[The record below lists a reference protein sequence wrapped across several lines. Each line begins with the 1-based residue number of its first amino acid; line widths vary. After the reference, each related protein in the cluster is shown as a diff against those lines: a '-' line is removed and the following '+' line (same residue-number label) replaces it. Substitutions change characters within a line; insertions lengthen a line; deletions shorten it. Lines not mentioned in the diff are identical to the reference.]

1 MFVNF
6 CISGITSYFD
16 SRGSTRDF
24 FKIRMSILSVLIGIG
39 MTPALP
45 KLVQAGPP
53 EVLSVILDGRVVG
66 SIPSSEVETAVNHLR
81 RLKVSAISV
90 VCFHNFVFGIF
101 SFFSAIMFLAEI
113 VYYRFLMIWRWDT
126 FLWAWVVLILVC
138 TCSHLLLDL
147 FDQLEIFLFLLR
159 KVMILNSL
167 GLLNRWVQVFH
178 TFLLFLQSYFDLCCF
193 SKSVIRCSCWMP
205 NTSRWVIYICHP
217 RFIWK

>member
-1 MFVNF
+1 
-6 CISGITSYFD
+6 
-16 SRGSTRDF
+16 
-24 FKIRMSILSVLIGIG
+24 MSILSVLVGIG

-90 VCFHNFVFGIF
+90 VCFHNFVFGFF

-126 FLWAWVVLILVC
+126 FL
-138 TCSHLLLDL
+138 
-147 FDQLEIFLFLLR
+147 
-159 KVMILNSL
+159 
-167 GLLNRWVQVFH
+167 
-178 TFLLFLQSYFDLCCF
+178 
-193 SKSVIRCSCWMP
+193 
-205 NTSRWVIYICHP
+205 
-217 RFIWK
+217 